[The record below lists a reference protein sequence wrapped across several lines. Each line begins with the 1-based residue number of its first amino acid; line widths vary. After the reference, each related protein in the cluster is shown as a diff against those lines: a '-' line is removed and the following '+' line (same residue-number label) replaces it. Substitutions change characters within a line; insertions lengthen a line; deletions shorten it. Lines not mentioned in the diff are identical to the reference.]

1 MIKSWSLFLGIL
13 LIGAAIGGYVILRP
27 YLIHVDFSEANLK
40 EANFTGRFFHFADFS
55 GANLS
60 NAKFTRANLYGTDF
74 SRANLTRANLY
85 GADFTRATLDDTSLT
100 KANLSNGNF
109 WGAVFGN
116 ADLSGADLS
125 RAYFGNSYFGQA
137 NFTNTYLIDAKRFD
151 SSDIKLACYWEKAI
165 YKGHYDN
172 KKQQWIIDKEANQQY
187 IEQLKK
193 DKDSAPTEPVNCSK
207 WE

>member
-1 MIKSWSLFLGIL
+1 MSSNFLGIV
-13 LIGAAIGGYVILRP
+13 LIGTAIGGYVILRP
-27 YLIHVDFSEANLK
+27 YLIHVDFSDTDLK

-60 NAKFTRANLYGTDF
+60 NAKFTRGNLYGTDF

-85 GADFTRATLDDTSLT
+85 GADLSRATLDDTNFT
-100 KANLSNGNF
+100 KANLSHANF

-137 NFTNTYLIDAKRFD
+137 NFTNTYLIDTKRFEP
-151 SSDIKLACYWEKAI
+151 SDIKLACNWEKAI
-165 YKGHYDN
+165 YKGYWN
-172 KKQQWIIDKEANQQY
+172 EEKGEWIIDEKANKEY

-193 DKDSAPTEPVNCSK
+193 DKDSAPKEPVDCQK